1 MSTTPTT
8 KARPTGAAKK
18 TAAAKADPT
27 PDAKGKLLAEART
40 EAIGQLLDEN
50 RERFNELMEAAA
62 KKRNVTWKRR
72 PTEAEKR
79 EAKLKAL
86 LEEDP
91 RGAARRRVRRR
102 GRHLLIHHHGCRSL
116 LGERH
121 PTPRLHE
128 RKERHGCRTRRRWR
142 CHLGRPAPGA
152 PGAQGLGAH

>member
-50 RERFNELMEAAA
+50 RSRFNDLMEAAA
-62 KKRNVTWKRR
+62 AKRNVTWKRR

-91 RGAARRRVRRR
+91 SLADLAAKIREEQREAMAV
-102 GRHLLIHHHGCRSL
+102 
-116 LGERH
+116 EV
-121 PTPRLHE
+121 
-128 RKERHGCRTRRRWR
+128 
-142 CHLGRPAPGA
+142 PA
-152 PGAQGLGAH
+152 

>member
-8 KARPTGAAKK
+8 PKARPTGAAKK
-18 TAAAKADPT
+18 TAAAKADAAPT
-27 PDAKGKLLAEART
+27 KEAQGKLLAEART

-62 KKRNVTWKRR
+62 AKRNVTWKRR

-91 RGAARRRVRRR
+91 TLADLAKKIREEQLAAEFDAAVAT
-102 GRHLLIHHHGCRSL
+102 S
-116 LGERH
+116 
-121 PTPRLHE
+121 
-128 RKERHGCRTRRRWR
+128 
-142 CHLGRPAPGA
+142 
-152 PGAQGLGAH
+152 

>member
-1 MSTTPTT
+1 MSTNPTT

-50 RERFNELMEAAA
+50 RERFNTLMEAAA
-62 KKRNVTWKRR
+62 AKRNVTWKRR

-91 RGAARRRVRRR
+91 SLADLAKKIREEQLAAEFDAAVAT
-102 GRHLLIHHHGCRSL
+102 S
-116 LGERH
+116 
-121 PTPRLHE
+121 
-128 RKERHGCRTRRRWR
+128 
-142 CHLGRPAPGA
+142 
-152 PGAQGLGAH
+152 

>member
-1 MSTTPTT
+1 MSTNPTT
-8 KARPTGAAKK
+8 AKARPTGAAKK

-50 RERFNELMEAAA
+50 RERFNTLMEAAA
-62 KKRNVTWKRR
+62 AKRNVTWKRR

-91 RGAARRRVRRR
+91 SLADLAKKIREEQLAAEFDAAVAT
-102 GRHLLIHHHGCRSL
+102 S
-116 LGERH
+116 
-121 PTPRLHE
+121 
-128 RKERHGCRTRRRWR
+128 
-142 CHLGRPAPGA
+142 
-152 PGAQGLGAH
+152 

>member
-1 MSTTPTT
+1 MSTNPNTT
-8 KARPTGAAKK
+8 KTASPTGAAKK
-18 TAAAKADPT
+18 TAAAKADPA

-50 RERFNELMEAAA
+50 RERFNQLMEAAA

-91 RGAARRRVRRR
+91 SLADLAKKIREEQLAAEFDAAVAT
-102 GRHLLIHHHGCRSL
+102 S
-116 LGERH
+116 
-121 PTPRLHE
+121 
-128 RKERHGCRTRRRWR
+128 
-142 CHLGRPAPGA
+142 
-152 PGAQGLGAH
+152 

>member
-1 MSTTPTT
+1 MSTQPNTT

-18 TAAAKADPT
+18 TAAAKADVA

-50 RERFNELMEAAA
+50 RERFNDLMEAAA
-62 KKRNVTWKRR
+62 AKRNVTWKRR

-91 RGAARRRVRRR
+91 SLADLAKKIREEQLAAEFDAAVAT
-102 GRHLLIHHHGCRSL
+102 S
-116 LGERH
+116 
-121 PTPRLHE
+121 
-128 RKERHGCRTRRRWR
+128 
-142 CHLGRPAPGA
+142 
-152 PGAQGLGAH
+152 

>member
-8 KARPTGAAKK
+8 PKARPTGAAKK
-18 TAAAKADPT
+18 TAAAKADPA

-62 KKRNVTWKRR
+62 AKRNVTWKRR

-91 RGAARRRVRRR
+91 TLADLAKKIREEQLAAEFDAAVAT
-102 GRHLLIHHHGCRSL
+102 S
-116 LGERH
+116 
-121 PTPRLHE
+121 
-128 RKERHGCRTRRRWR
+128 
-142 CHLGRPAPGA
+142 
-152 PGAQGLGAH
+152 